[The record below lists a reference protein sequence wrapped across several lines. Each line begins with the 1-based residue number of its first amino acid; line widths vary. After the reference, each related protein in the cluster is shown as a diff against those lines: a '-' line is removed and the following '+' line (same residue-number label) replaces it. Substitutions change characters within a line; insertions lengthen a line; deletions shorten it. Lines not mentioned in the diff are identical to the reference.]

1 MSTEIKIGSCKNNYT
16 AKAMKERDSK
26 GWRAVL
32 GCAIAIF
39 WSGALTFGYP
49 GVLSEYWRQTLH
61 SDAGMVMTLLLVS
74 AGIGTFL
81 CGKWHMLL
89 GTRKSYLLGTLIQI
103 IGMFLAIYAMDMA
116 MIWIWAFMT
125 GFASCF
131 IYGPSL
137 ATVQNWFPHK
147 RGLVTGIIN
156 LVFGCSAAV
165 TAPILNYL
173 LNNYGY
179 VTMNLLITLLILLFN
194 IIGAM
199 LAEMPEKSTLTAE
212 QKNAHQALL
221 IALQNNNSTSAKVL
235 GKEMT
240 PKEAI
245 RTKAFWMMWLTWA
258 FMGAAGISMVS
269 LSKSYSVFLGINGV
283 MALTAFNLT
292 NGFSRIIA
300 GILSDKLDR
309 RVLGCLSFILG
320 SLGYWG
326 LLNVQHS
333 VPLCICTACIGYS
346 LGTLFAISGPLVSD
360 LFGLKYF
367 GMIFGLIFTS
377 YGFIGGLVGPLA
389 AEKMLLF
396 TGSFTPVFIYL
407 AIFCLLGTIT
417 IVGAKNNN

>member
-16 AKAMKERDSK
+16 AKAMQERDSK

-165 TAPILNYL
+165 TAPILNSL

-179 VTMNLLITLLILLFN
+179 VTMNWIVTFLILVFN
-194 IIGAM
+194 LAGALM
-199 LAEMPEKSTLTAE
+199 AEMPERSKLTAE
-212 QKNAHQALL
+212 QSAAHYDL
-221 IALQNNNSTSAKVL
+221 IISLKSISAKQGAGL

-245 RTKAFWMMWLTWA
+245 KTKAFWMMWITWA

-269 LSKSYSVFLGINGV
+269 LAKSYSVYLGIGGV

-292 NGFSRIIA
+292 NGLSRIIA
-300 GILSDKLDR
+300 GALSDKIGR
-309 RVLGCLSFILG
+309 RTLGCISFMIG
-320 SLGYWG
+320 GIGYLG
-326 LLNVQHS
+326 LLCVDTLL
-333 VPLCICTACIGYS
+333 PLCIFTAFVGYA
-346 LGTLFAISGPLVSD
+346 LGTLFAISGPLVTD

-367 GMIFGLIFTS
+367 AMIFGLIFTS
-377 YGFIGGLVGPLA
+377 YGFIGGIVGPLLA
-389 AEKMLLF
+389 SVVLN
-396 TGSFTPVFIYL
+396 TTHSFVFVFSYL
-407 AIFCLLGTIT
+407 AVFCLIGAIA

>member
-1 MSTEIKIGSCKNNYT
+1 MR
-16 AKAMKERDSK
+16 ERDRQ
-26 GWRAVL
+26 GWHSVF

-49 GVLSEYWRQTLH
+49 GVLSEYWRQH
-61 SDAGMVMTLLLVS
+61 FYSDAGLVMTLLLVS

-89 GTRKSYLLGTLIQI
+89 GTRKSFLLGTLIQI
-103 IGMFLAIYAMDMA
+103 IGMFLAIYAADMA

-194 IIGAM
+194 IIGVM

-300 GILSDKLDR
+300 GALSDKIGR
-309 RVLGCLSFILG
+309 RTLGCISFMIG
-320 SLGYWG
+320 GIGYLG
-326 LLNVQHS
+326 LLCVDTLL
-333 VPLCICTACIGYS
+333 PLCIFTAFVGYA
-346 LGTLFAISGPLVSD
+346 LGTLFAISGPLVTD

-367 GMIFGLIFTS
+367 AMIFGLIFTS
-377 YGFIGGLVGPLA
+377 YGFIGGIVGPLLA
-389 AEKMLLF
+389 SVVLN
-396 TGSFTPVFIYL
+396 TTHSFVFVFSYL
-407 AIFCLLGTIT
+407 AVFCLIGAIA

>member
-1 MSTEIKIGSCKNNYT
+1 MR
-16 AKAMKERDSK
+16 ERDRQ
-26 GWRAVL
+26 GWHSVF

-49 GVLSEYWRQTLH
+49 GVLSEYWRQH
-61 SDAGMVMTLLLVS
+61 FYSDAGLVMTLLLVS

-89 GTRKSYLLGTLIQI
+89 GTRKSFLLGTLIQI
-103 IGMFLAIYAMDMA
+103 IGMFLAIYAADMA
-116 MIWIWAFMT
+116 RIWIWAFMT

-179 VTMNLLITLLILLFN
+179 VTMNLLITLLI
-194 IIGAM
+194 
-199 LAEMPEKSTLTAE
+199 EKSTLTAE

-300 GILSDKLDR
+300 GALSDKIGR
-309 RVLGCLSFILG
+309 RTLGCISFMIG
-320 SLGYWG
+320 GIGYLG
-326 LLNVQHS
+326 LLCVDTLL
-333 VPLCICTACIGYS
+333 PLCIFTAFVGYA
-346 LGTLFAISGPLVSD
+346 LGTLFAISGPLVTD

-367 GMIFGLIFTS
+367 AMIFGLIFTS
-377 YGFIGGLVGPLA
+377 YGFIGGIVGPLLA
-389 AEKMLLF
+389 SVVLN
-396 TGSFTPVFIYL
+396 TTHSFVFVFSYL
-407 AIFCLLGTIT
+407 AVFCLIGAIA